1 MLLAKVVTVQT
12 IDTHNMSLNYSERS
26 ALFLIFN
33 IIGLMNI
40 KVCSSVYYCTH
51 SDTYEYRRTQ
61 RLSACRKIVHNGEI
75 HICKNVANL
84 YKSK

>member
-26 ALFLIFN
+26 ALFLIFI

-40 KVCSSVYYCTH
+40 KVFYITVHILIHTSIDAHRGFLHV
-51 SDTYEYRRTQ
+51 Q
-61 RLSACRKIVHNGEI
+61 KLSIMVKYIYV
-75 HICKNVANL
+75 KM
-84 YKSK
+84 